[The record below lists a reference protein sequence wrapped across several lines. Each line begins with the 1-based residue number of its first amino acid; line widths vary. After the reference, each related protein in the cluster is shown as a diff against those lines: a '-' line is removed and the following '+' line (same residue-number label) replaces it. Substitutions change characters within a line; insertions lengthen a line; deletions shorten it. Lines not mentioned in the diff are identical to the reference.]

1 MRLLPLTL
9 TIQSD
14 IRSYATTGGGRPLR
28 SRLGTTTLSLDHFL
42 LRSRALSLYR
52 TIIRGTRR
60 IGDPATREETRRYAR
75 AEFERHRHVTDLGH
89 IRYLLSTGKTEWEA
103 MERYIGAGRMDMDI
117 EA

>member
-9 TIQSD
+9 TIQSG
-14 IRSYATTGGGRPLR
+14 IRSYATTGSSRPLK
-28 SRLGTTTLSLDHFL
+28 SRLRTTLSLDHFL
-42 LRSRALSLYR
+42 QRSRALSLYR

-60 IGDPATREETRRYAR
+60 IGDSATREETRRYAR

-103 MERYIGAGRMDMDI
+103 MERYIGGM
-117 EA
+117 